1 MTKAKIT
8 PIRREI
14 LDEIRRN
21 GRMTTRQLQ
30 EAFPHIDKKEL
41 SSHIRYLSG
50 RAMRRAT
57 SVRGYKPLW
66 EVI

>member
-30 EAFPHIDKKEL
+30 EAFPHIDRKEL
-41 SSHIRYLSG
+41 SGHIRYLSG
-50 RAMRRAT
+50 RAMRRVT
-57 SVRGYKPLW
+57 SADEYKPVW
-66 EVI
+66 EVL